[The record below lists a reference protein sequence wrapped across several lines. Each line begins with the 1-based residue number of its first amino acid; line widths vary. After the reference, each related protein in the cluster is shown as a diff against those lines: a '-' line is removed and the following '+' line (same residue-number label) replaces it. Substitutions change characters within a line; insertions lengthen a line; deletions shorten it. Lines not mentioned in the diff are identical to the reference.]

1 MTPPADGGSA
11 ATSQL
16 STSGILVHPTKIRY
30 NHTMRQIIQKLKPG
44 LAAFLFAITSAT
56 LLAAPPNAGIQ
67 GKAVLYISNG
77 TPVEEEPG
85 VWVSVGD
92 VQLPVVTSFSILI
105 AHSNHKVGNFTTD
118 ANGAFKVSL
127 PPGRYVVVP
136 DALTSPFDGTVPTS
150 FEVTVRARKFS
161 SAQILYY
168 QDGPL
173 SVFSGRR
180 GTAER
185 DLCAGISGVSRESSP
200 LVLVTGI
207 GNL

>member
-1 MTPPADGGSA
+1 VAQPVGGGSA
-11 ATSQL
+11 VTSRL
-16 STSGILVHPTKIRY
+16 FTSGKLVHPTKIRY
-30 NHTMRQIIQKLKPG
+30 NHTMRQIIQTLKLG
-44 LAAFLFAITSAT
+44 LAAFLFAMTSAT

-92 VQLPVVTSFSILI
+92 VQLPVATSFSILI
-105 AHSNHKVGNFTTD
+105 AHSNHKVGHFTTD

-136 DALTSPFDGTVPTS
+136 DALTPPFNGTVPAS

-173 SVFSGRR
+173 SVFS
-180 GTAER
+180 AK
-185 DLCAGISGVSRESSP
+185 SP
-200 LVLVTGI
+200 D
-207 GNL
+207 